1 MWNLSNQNS
10 KSPKWLESN
19 GHFWTSE
26 ISQKWFHVKSEL
38 QKNRSISTLLWY
50 YYQPITVLEKRL
62 SHARWTHLL
71 VHNWIHV
78 KTGYFWKNYCFLFR
92 FSPEAKENVNQFLFK
107 IEKAV
112 FHFVFVEF
120 HLKCI
125 TFTTKYC
132 RGKTDVF
139 FISKTFVA
147 N

>member
-1 MWNLSNQNS
+1 MSDFEAS
-10 KSPKWLESN
+10 KWQKL
-19 GHFWTSE
+19 
-26 ISQKWFHVKSEL
+26 ISRKIWMAEKSFNFHTVC
-38 QKNRSISTLLWY
+38 Y